1 MNNQLTT
8 LQAAQLRGVTREAIQ
23 KWIKVYG
30 LKAEKFGRDWL
41 INQSDLDK
49 FTPNKVGRPTKEQP
63 SNE

>member
-23 KWIKVYG
+23 KWIKRYG

-49 FTPNKVGRPTKEQP
+49 FTPRKAGRPAKEQP
-63 SNE
+63 SND